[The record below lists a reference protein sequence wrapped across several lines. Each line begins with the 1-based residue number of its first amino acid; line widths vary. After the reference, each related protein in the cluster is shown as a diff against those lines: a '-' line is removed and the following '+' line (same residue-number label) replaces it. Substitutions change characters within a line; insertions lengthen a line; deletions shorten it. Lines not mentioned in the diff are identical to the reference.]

1 MTNVNISPKGKALLK
16 KRASSK
22 VAIAIVRL
30 ADSLSTNGIISVEV
44 DGKTIKVKERSVST
58 S

>member
-1 MTNVNISPKGKALLK
+1 MTNVKISDKGKALLK

-22 VAIAIVRL
+22 VAIAIVRQG
-30 ADSLSTNGIISVEV
+30 DSLSTNGSISVDV

>member
-1 MTNVNISPKGKALLK
+1 MTNVKISPKGKALLK

-30 ADSLSTNGIISVEV
+30 GDFLSTNGIISVEV